1 MKKTI
6 VWGTSLKSHRYSNMA
21 VKSLLYRDIETLA
34 FGLNEGS
41 IDTVQVQTDP
51 EYFRTIP
58 DIHSISLYVSPPYQ
72 KEYVPIWLELKPERI
87 LFNPGTENPGLYA
100 SLQKVGIQVEEAC
113 TLVLLSTGQY

>member
-6 VWGTSLKSHRYSNMA
+6 VWGASLKSHRYSNMA
-21 VKSLLYRDIETLA
+21 IKSLLYREIETLA
-34 FGLNEGS
+34 FGLNEGF

-58 DIHSISLYVSPPYQ
+58 DIQSISLYVSPLYQ
-72 KEYVPIWLELKPERI
+72 KEYIPIWLELKPERI
-87 LFNPGTENPGLYA
+87 LFNPGTENPGLYPG
-100 SLQKVGIQVEEAC
+100 LEKVGIQVEEAC